1 MQETQEARFKPW
13 IGKIPWRRKWQPT
26 PVFLP
31 GKSHGQSSLVGY
43 TPRSCKE
50 LNMTKRQQEPNSV
63 TGSVF
68 LICRMRSRWS
78 LRGLKFYHA
87 WGRRG
92 MEALSFVFRVPLY
105 VMNLSLLLRRE
116 CHLQGF
122 LVRFERKLTSRTV
135 SDNHQSIVFLCG
147 ACA

>member
-1 MQETQEARFKPW
+1 
-13 IGKIPWRRKWQPT
+13 
-26 PVFLP
+26 
-31 GKSHGQSSLVGY
+31 
-43 TPRSCKE
+43 
-50 LNMTKRQQEPNSV
+50 
-63 TGSVF
+63 
-68 LICRMRSRWS
+68 
-78 LRGLKFYHA
+78 
-87 WGRRG
+87 

-105 VMNLSLLLRRE
+105 AMNLSLLLRHE